1 MTHESQNIYYLALY
15 RKKNCHSLVQIN
27 DSVEQIELADLIRVQ
42 LINKSLVLMIFAFI
56 QHLRMKKKCS
66 EHPAK
71 ENSLFK

>member
-1 MTHESQNIYYLALY
+1 M
-15 RKKNCHSLVQIN
+15 QIN
-27 DSVEQIELADLIRVQ
+27 DSVEQIELPDLIRVQ

-56 QHLRMKKKCS
+56 QHLRVKKKYS